1 MPPPRLCFSALMKAN
16 GFEILIKGSERQL
29 VLFYD
34 TMLSAGMFSRCK
46 WPQLAV
52 KNALVCEYKQQT

>member
-1 MPPPRLCFSALMKAN
+1 MKAN